1 MNKNGFCDFGPSE
14 RTGPKVFYL
23 THQNKKNLKKIC
35 VLMWMSKQKTKCWS
49 LMWMSKAKE
58 NLRFNVDVKKKNKS
72 AGV

>member
-1 MNKNGFCDFGPSE
+1 MS
-14 RTGPKVFYL
+14 
-23 THQNKKNLKKIC
+23 KKKQKC
-35 VLMWMSKQKTKCWS
+35 WSLMWMSKAKENLRFNVDVKQKTKCWS